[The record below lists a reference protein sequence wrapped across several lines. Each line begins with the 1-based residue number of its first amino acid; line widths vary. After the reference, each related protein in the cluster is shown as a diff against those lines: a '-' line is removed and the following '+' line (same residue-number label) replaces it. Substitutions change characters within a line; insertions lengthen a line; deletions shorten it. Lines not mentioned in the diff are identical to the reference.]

1 MTEQTDN
8 TAGSGAWLDTVWLA
22 AAVALLLG
30 GMVGYYWLH
39 AQPMPL
45 RVATVVGGL
54 ALGAGAFALSA
65 QGRALLQFALASRV
79 ELRKMVW
86 PTVPETRT
94 TTLVVFVFVVLLGL
108 FFWVI
113 DWLLAFATRHLLG
126 TGT

>member
-8 TAGSGAWLDTVWLA
+8 TAGGGAWLDTVWLLA
-22 AAVALLLG
+22 AAALLLG
-30 GMVGYYWLH
+30 GMVGFYWLH

-45 RVATVVGGL
+45 RVATVLGGL
-54 ALGAGAFALSA
+54 ALATGAFALSG

-86 PTVPETRT
+86 PTVPETRM

-113 DWLLAFATRHLLG
+113 DWLLAFGTRHLLG

>member
-22 AAVALLLG
+22 AAVALLVG
-30 GMVGYYWLH
+30 GLVGFYWLH

-45 RVATVVGGL
+45 RVATVLGGL

-65 QGRALLQFALASRV
+65 QGRMLLQFALASRI